1 MQISIV
7 SSTEHFHHLKN
18 KPCTISS
25 NPPVTCAQ
33 PLVTTSLLSVPVAV
47 PVLSVSHKWNH
58 RTRGSLWPASSIL
71 HNVSKVHP
79 HYSICCVPCSFTWW
93 IIFQCIDILPFLF
106 IHQLKDTWDVSAC
119 YLLQIMLWTSVYKFL
134 RGCMYTV
141 LLGIDLEM
149 NCLSDHCFKHLVK
162 HLIH

>member
-79 HYSICCVPCSFTWW
+79 HYSICCVPCSFTLL
-93 IIFQCIDILPFLF
+93 IVNHIPMYRYITFF
-106 IHQLKDTWDVSAC
+106 IHSSAEGHMGC
-119 YLLQIMLWTSVYKFL
+119 LRVLPTTNNAVNICVQVFAWMYVYSSPGYRPRNELLVWPLF
-134 RGCMYTV
+134 
-141 LLGIDLEM
+141 
-149 NCLSDHCFKHLVK
+149 
-162 HLIH
+162 